1 MMKLNESHIKML
13 FFAALLAV
21 LGGIRLALPDFYV
34 TVWDLSTSG
43 NMEGTIAYLRS
54 FGIWAMAISMIID
67 IVINMV
73 GFLPSIFISTANG
86 VVFGIWTGTVV
97 SWLAETIGVVISFF
111 FMRTLFRHKAQK
123 VIEHSKMLT
132 KLDEY
137 STLKAMIIARAVPYS
152 PNGLVTA
159 LGALS
164 HISYRDYIIACLIGK
179 LPSVAV
185 EVVVGHDVVMME
197 DNSMRLTILVIVV
210 AIVYGGLWYWNRRRK
225 AIKVLEKIKEDL
237 SDEKGRSKERP
248 YFCIC
253 NYSSSVS
260 GRASWSGVEQNV
272 NSGFRSTIQF
282 VCHSL
287 AMSKTNRCLWSL
299 TIIALSIF
307 FSSFVSWPLF

>member
-1 MMKLNESHIKML
+1 MSMMKLNESHIKML

-21 LGGIRLALPDFYV
+21 LGGIHLALPDFYV

-197 DNSMRLTILVIVV
+197 NNSMRLTILVIVV
-210 AIVYGGLWYWNRRRK
+210 AIVYGGLRYWNRRRK

-237 SDEKGRSKERP
+237 SDEKGRS
-248 YFCIC
+248 
-253 NYSSSVS
+253 
-260 GRASWSGVEQNV
+260 
-272 NSGFRSTIQF
+272 
-282 VCHSL
+282 
-287 AMSKTNRCLWSL
+287 
-299 TIIALSIF
+299 
-307 FSSFVSWPLF
+307 

>member
-1 MMKLNESHIKML
+1 MSMMKLNESHIKML

-197 DNSMRLTILVIVV
+197 NNSMRLTILVIVV

-237 SDEKGRSKERP
+237 SDEKGRS
-248 YFCIC
+248 
-253 NYSSSVS
+253 
-260 GRASWSGVEQNV
+260 
-272 NSGFRSTIQF
+272 
-282 VCHSL
+282 
-287 AMSKTNRCLWSL
+287 
-299 TIIALSIF
+299 
-307 FSSFVSWPLF
+307 

>member
-54 FGIWAMAISMIID
+54 FGIWAMAISMII
-67 IVINMV
+67 V

-237 SDEKGRSKERP
+237 SDEKGRS
-248 YFCIC
+248 
-253 NYSSSVS
+253 
-260 GRASWSGVEQNV
+260 
-272 NSGFRSTIQF
+272 
-282 VCHSL
+282 
-287 AMSKTNRCLWSL
+287 
-299 TIIALSIF
+299 
-307 FSSFVSWPLF
+307 